1 MGNAVAENDLCYAHL
16 ITCAVFKPH
25 QYQLLP
31 EIGKQIACT
40 THCHSFYIPRRF
52 YSIGITGNLLHS
64 VYPEG
69 LHFNYPS
76 EGWLDVGCLS
86 SFACF
91 LNIAL
96 LLKAVQIPL

>member
-1 MGNAVAENDLCYAHL
+1 MGNGVAHNDLSYVHL
-16 ITCAVFKPH
+16 MICAMFKTH
-25 QYQLLP
+25 QHQLLP
-31 EIGKQIACT
+31 ETGKQITCT
-40 THCHSFYIPRRF
+40 THCHSSYIPRRF
-52 YSIGITGNLLHS
+52 YSIGIIGNVLHS

-76 EGWLDVGCLS
+76 ESWLDAGCPS

-91 LNIAL
+91 PNIAL